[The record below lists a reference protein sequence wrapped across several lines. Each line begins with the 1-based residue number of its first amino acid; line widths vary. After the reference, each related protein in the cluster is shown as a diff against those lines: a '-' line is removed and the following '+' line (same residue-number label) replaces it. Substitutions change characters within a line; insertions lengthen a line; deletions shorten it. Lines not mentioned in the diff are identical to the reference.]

1 MFFLRSA
8 RGRKIN
14 NSSKCIV
21 VSGASSGIGEA
32 TVRLF
37 ARNGFTTVS
46 VARRGHKLQAIT
58 EQLRQAGFA
67 SHWYECDLSN
77 KEATTLLS
85 ERILLEHGCPD
96 GVIFNAGVSSN
107 KFYTE
112 NRPTDRMDELSLNY
126 LSPSWM
132 LDIFLPH
139 AQKRGSGHFLAIGS
153 LAACTSFPGNAT
165 YAASKAAL
173 AALWQSL
180 EHEYA
185 QSGVSFS
192 TVLPGLIKTEMSEN
206 MSSWIPRRSAESVAE
221 VIFKTYEKPGMAI
234 TNGVE
239 NQAILAMTRLFPET
253 TQNLMTQLQSLIVPK
268 RTKS

>member
-1 MFFLRSA
+1 MGFLKSDLS
-8 RGRKIN
+8 RKIN
-14 NSSKCIV
+14 ESSSCIV
-21 VSGASSGIGEA
+21 ITGASSGIGEA
-32 TVRLF
+32 TLRLF
-37 ARNGFTTVS
+37 ARNGFKTVG
-46 VARRGHKLQAIT
+46 VARRGHKLLTIA
-58 EQLRQAGFA
+58 EQLRRAGFA

-77 KEATTLLS
+77 KDATTLLS
-85 ERILLEHGCPD
+85 ERILLEHGCPH
-96 GVIFNAGVSSN
+96 GVVFNAGISSN
-107 KFYTE
+107 KMYSE
-112 NRPTDRMDELSLNY
+112 NSPTNRMEELSLNY

-185 QSGVSFS
+185 PSGISFS
-192 TVLPGLIKTEMSEN
+192 TVLPGLIQTEMSEN

-221 VIFKTYEKPGMAI
+221 LIFKTYEKPGMAI

-253 TQNLMTQLQSLIVPK
+253 TQNLITQLQSLIVPK